1 MLSCTGKC
9 HCFTAPLLSLS
20 RSLARAHSMHRSAAA
35 ARGLHL
41 VPSGPRPTPDHLN
54 FTGQLS
60 DYRLVK
66 AYVMLP
72 LNVFGLSSVFAPL
85 SWLTV
90 RYIHLKKI

>member
-9 HCFTAPLLSLS
+9 QCFTARLSVYLS
-20 RSLARAHSMHRSAAA
+20 VSSARAHSMHRSAAA
-35 ARGLHL
+35 ARGLLL

-60 DYRLVK
+60 DYRQQTCK

-72 LNVFGLSSVFAPL
+72 LNVLFIFS
-85 SWLTV
+85 
-90 RYIHLKKI
+90 